1 MVDKIPTPEEAM
13 KMAELTNKFIEDMGA
28 ILGGPY
34 KVVALYFEK
43 NNVGLVTN
51 EESFIEV
58 YKALNTAKLSI
69 QDRVMDEIA
78 AAEATKQ

>member
-1 MVDKIPTPEEAM
+1 MTDKIPTQDEAM
-13 KMAELTNKFIEDMGA
+13 KMAELTNKFTEDMTA
-28 ILGGPY
+28 MLGVPN
-34 KVVALYFEK
+34 KVVVLYIQE
-43 NNVGLVTN
+43 NSVGLITN
-51 EESFIEV
+51 EESFIQV